1 MDDVHWIN
9 QLHPVHN
16 AMGFPDSHP
25 MDSDLFSGQHY
36 SVFSLRI
43 LVEGE
48 RSNVTREYFE

>member
-16 AMGFPDSHP
+16 AMGFPDNHP

-36 SVFSLRI
+36 SGFSLRI
-43 LVEGE
+43 LVAGE

>member
-36 SVFSLRI
+36 SGFSLRI
-43 LVEGE
+43 LVAGE
-48 RSNVTREYFE
+48 RSNVTKEYFE